1 MPSQFAAPCLSWLVM
16 LVLLLACS
24 PQGALPSRNT
34 ETTTVNASYT
44 PVVTQTPTITSK
56 KAPATPTP
64 HPTHPATAAPSASA
78 TATTAPSP
86 IPTATLMACSER
98 MPRADELLTLVT
110 RDFALSRYFQPEDL
124 APLSDYFP
132 NSVTLGY
139 PTEVRAAIAEPLQQI
154 IQAMQDEGLAPQI
167 VSGYRSYSAQALAL
181 QKWLASYPDWAHNL
195 SAPPGHSEHQLG
207 TTVDFGS
214 PELEP
219 MLGEDYVQFH
229 PAFAQTSEGTWL
241 AEHAPEYGFTMS
253 YPDDGF
259 ERTSF
264 YYEPWHFRY
273 VGRELAVMLAARD
286 LTLTEYLLQEQP
298 VPCLAE

>member
-1 MPSQFAAPCLSWLVM
+1 MPRRLTASCLSWLVLFAL
-16 LVLLLACS
+16 LVACS
-24 PQGALPSRNT
+24 PQGSLPPSNT
-34 ETTTVNASYT
+34 EPIAVAARHT
-44 PVVTQTPTITSK
+44 PLATETSTIAPTR
-56 KAPATPTP
+56 APATPTP
-64 HPTHPATAAPSASA
+64 HPTHSATPTASA
-78 TATTAPSP
+78 TATATSAPSP
-86 IPTATLMACSER
+86 SPTATLMACSER
-98 MPRADELLTLVT
+98 MPRTDELLTLVT
-110 RDFALSRYFQPEDL
+110 RDFGLSRNYQPEDL
-124 APLSDYFP
+124 TPLSDYFP
-132 NSVTLGY
+132 NGVTLGY
-139 PTEVRAAIAEPLQQI
+139 PTGVRAAIVEPLQEI

-214 PELEP
+214 PELKP

-229 PAFAQTSEGTWL
+229 PAFAQTSEGKWL
-241 AEHAPEYGFTMS
+241 AEHAPEFGFTMS
-253 YPDDGF
+253 YPEDAF

-273 VGRELAVMLAARD
+273 VGRELALMLAARN

-298 VPCLAE
+298 IPCLAE